1 MNCDLGAISLPHNI
15 NGNSIVA
22 TAAGLM
28 LLPENA
34 SKLIRLRRLSALG
47 VMIGDEGKRKVP
59 LKTVEKLLKKDA
71 IGGGRITL
79 HEDPYSEVLVQGM
92 NFFGGSYLLSPGV
105 GEHTIADLEN
115 LCYAYFRSE
124 WVSKELQNSV
134 GSLVKGL
141 LIVSDMVL
149 KRAGLGRGTLPVTNE
164 MRGPIHIPNK
174 SELKQLTKATFLSHQ
189 DLEKHGE
196 WLFAVVDS
204 LALDPGQLDDS
215 SNKEDGIEFDD
226 LYLYPFLRCPNG
238 YQVVLPLD
246 LSITIRFHLLH
257 FAFENN
263 KLSELGSSWRQVVLN
278 RLKLLCPD
286 APKSV
291 KLGSDELMDRYLLPL
306 DDKRDIHV
314 ILATDPLVDWNN
326 KLNGIYDTRVTIAE
340 IEKLVSPVNRKTY
353 SKAQEILHLV
363 IIDSPGRG
371 AFWGIPPMDDSDLML
386 IARSDDIEIMLHN
399 EPTGLLGLFLF
410 AQAVKKHPGDMLSMG
425 VLDGYSVYLSNDKSF
440 YFSDDQ
446 PPTFTGIQPTL
457 GAKLRQDFTVGVD
470 RHGIILPVSGEPVVN
485 VRRFYKKDASEI
497 YIIEPNS
504 FSYIGF
510 VIELY
515 GECIF
520 IKLNQEKNSAAVGL
534 QLAECV
540 AYWIWECVSKL
551 NIQPKIVEI
560 ELCLEYF
567 ESWGR
572 YQNQDNL
579 IDEDAVQIEPTSR
592 GWGVYFTKAFAK
604 LLQEKANYAE
614 RELVKALL
622 KQILFVNANDL
633 DKKLDMIAPEGPK
646 RIALVPNWNERPDVF
661 AIDTPAPLIRH
672 PQITDQLLDDLGQ
685 WLRSN
690 EKMVVGIL
698 CEEERKKVF
707 RRVVKYY
714 FERLKKEISVYDG
727 YQILDF
733 LIDQNEALIHQYKTV
748 LFSLESKIA
757 CFGENSSMPTE
768 LDRDYDEFVHAQ
780 RANRF
785 LIEYV
790 AACPPAGD
798 CKINNLDYL
807 RLLAISDEIIIKG
820 TISNLLHR
828 GLANYQV
835 SILES
840 GRLGISSDV
849 PIEVAM
855 RDYGIHSIEQLIRS
869 VQGKEG
875 YSDLTNFDLQDFV
888 NRSEPV
894 MRKEFGFSLNE
905 LRNVCGALL
914 DLNTAD
920 KSIRIG
926 LDEAVTRI
934 ADTRNMSLELVS
946 VILDS
951 ISLFQRPNF
960 FHKRDDRPD
969 DRPWVF
975 NRDMSYTRRS
985 VVLQGND
992 LVFGFRSIHNLVRF
1006 WVTTLL
1012 SGRFSSQVKTKEMKQ
1027 LISKNR
1033 SQINDAFARE
1043 ISSRLNHLGI
1053 KTKKAIEKFGGCRI
1067 AGASKEKLG
1076 DIDILGVHEP
1086 SKTIVAIEAKDF
1098 EVARTPSELANEVEK
1113 LFDGKSKKKSTVE
1126 KHERRLEWLREHLD
1140 KVVAEF
1146 GIDDSLGW
1154 KVRGFIVTSEQL
1166 VTPMMR
1172 SSSLP
1177 VLTINDLDLSA
1188 LGLEHRSPSSKRK
1201 R

>member
-1 MNCDLGAISLPHNI
+1 MDCDLGTISLPHNI

-71 IGGGRITL
+71 IGGGGITL
-79 HEDPYSEVLVQGM
+79 HEDPYSEVLVQSM

-105 GEHTIADLEN
+105 GEYTIADLEN

-164 MRGPIHIPNK
+164 MSGPIHIPDK
-174 SELKQLTKATFLSHQ
+174 SKLGKLTKATFLSHE
-189 DLEKHGE
+189 DLKERGE
-196 WLFAVVDS
+196 WLLAVVDS

-215 SNKEDGIEFDD
+215 SEKDGFEFDD
-226 LYLYPFLRCPNG
+226 LYLSPFLRCSDG
-238 YQVVLPLD
+238 YQLILPLD
-246 LSITIRFHLLH
+246 LSITIRFHLLRI
-257 FAFENN
+257 ALENN
-263 KLSELGSSWRQVVLN
+263 KLSELGNSWRQEVLN
-278 RLKLLCPD
+278 RLKILCLDTPEW
-286 APKSV
+286 V
-291 KLGSDELMDRYLLPL
+291 KLGSNELMDRYLLPL

-363 IIDSPGRG
+363 IIDSPGRW
-371 AFWGIPPMDDSDLML
+371 AFWGIPPIDDSDLML
-386 IARSDDIEIMLHN
+386 IARSNDIEIMLHN

-425 VLDGYSVYLSNDKSF
+425 TLDAYSVYLSNDKSF
-440 YFSDDQ
+440 YFSDDK
-446 PPTFTGIQPTL
+446 PPTFTEIRPTT
-457 GAKLRQDFTVGVD
+457 GAKLRQDFTVGID
-470 RHGIILPVSGEPVVN
+470 RHGVLLPVPSKPTIN
-485 VRRFYKKDASEI
+485 VHRVYEKDAPEI
-497 YIIEPNS
+497 YLIEKNNS
-504 FSYIGF
+504 SYIGF
-510 VIELY
+510 VIELD
-515 GECIF
+515 EKHIF
-520 IKLNQEKNSAAVGL
+520 IKLNQENHSAGIGL
-534 QLAECV
+534 LLVECV
-540 AYWIWECVSKL
+540 AYWVWECISKL
-551 NIQPKIVEI
+551 SIKPNISIEI
-560 ELCLEYF
+560 ELYLEEF
-567 ESWGR
+567 ESWLQ

-604 LLQEKANYAE
+604 LLQEKANCAE

-622 KQILFVNANDL
+622 KQIFFVNVNDL
-633 DKKLDMIAPEGPK
+633 DKKLDMIAPRGPK

-672 PQITDQLLDDLGQ
+672 PQITEQLLDGLGQ

-690 EKMVVGIL
+690 KKMIVGIL
-698 CEEERKKVF
+698 HGKERKEVLH
-707 RRVVKYY
+707 RAVEYY
-714 FERLKKEISVYDG
+714 FERLKKEISIYDMH
-727 YQILDF
+727 QILDF
-733 LIDQNEALIHQYKTV
+733 LIDQNEALIHRYKTT

-757 CFGENSSMPTE
+757 CFGENSSMATE
-768 LDRDYDEFVHAQ
+768 LNREYKEFVCAQ

-785 LIEYV
+785 LIEFV

-807 RLLAISDEIIIKG
+807 RLLAISDEIISKG
-820 TISNLLHR
+820 TTSDLLHH

-840 GRLGISSDV
+840 GRLGIGRDD

-855 RDYGIHSIEQLIRS
+855 RDYGIYSIEQLIQS
-869 VQGKEG
+869 AHGKEG

-888 NRSEPV
+888 NKSEPV

-920 KSIRIG
+920 KSTRIDR
-926 LDEAVTRI
+926 DEAVAKI
-934 ADTRNMSLELVS
+934 AANRNMSPTSVS

-951 ISLFQRPNF
+951 ISLSQRPDF
-960 FHKRDDRPD
+960 FNKPD
-969 DRPWVF
+969 DWPWGF
-975 NRDMSYTRRS
+975 NHDMSYTRRP
-985 VVLQGND
+985 VVRQGND

-1012 SGRFSSQVKTKEMKQ
+1012 SGRFLSQAKTKEMKQ
-1027 LISKNR
+1027 FISKTR

-1043 ISSRLNHLGI
+1043 ISLYLNELGI
-1053 KTKKAIEKFGGCRI
+1053 ETKIAIEKFGGHRI
-1067 AGASKEKLG
+1067 VSVSGEKLG

-1098 EVARTPSELANEVEK
+1098 EVSRTPAELANEIEK
-1113 LFDGKSKKKSTVE
+1113 LFSGRGKKKSTVE

-1146 GIDDSLGW
+1146 GIDDSSGW
-1154 KVRGFIVTSEQL
+1154 KVRGFVVTSEQL
-1166 VTPMMR
+1166 VTPMMQ

-1188 LGLEHRSPSSKRK
+1188 LGLECMSSSSKKK
-1201 R
+1201 RR

>member
-1 MNCDLGAISLPHNI
+1 MDCDLGTISLPHNI
-15 NGNSIVA
+15 DGNSIVA

-34 SKLIRLRRLSALG
+34 SKLIRLRRLAALG
-47 VMIGDEGKRKVP
+47 VMIGDEGKRKIP
-59 LKTVEKLLKKDA
+59 LKTVEKLLKRDA
-71 IGGGRITL
+71 IGGWQIL
-79 HEDPYSEVLVQGM
+79 LKEDPYSEVLVQSM
-92 NFFGGSYLLSPGV
+92 NFFGGSYLLSPGA
-105 GEHTIADLEN
+105 GEHTIVDLEN
-115 LCYAYFRSE
+115 LCHAYFRDE
-124 WVSKELQNSV
+124 WMSKELQNRV
-134 GSLVKGL
+134 GPLVGGL
-141 LIVSDMVL
+141 LIISDIVL
-149 KRAGLGRGTLPVTNE
+149 KRAGLKRGTLPVTNE
-164 MRGPIHIPNK
+164 MRGPIHIPDK
-174 SELKQLTKATFLSHQ
+174 SKLGKLTKATFLSHE
-189 DLEKHGE
+189 DLKEHGE
-196 WLFAVVDS
+196 WLLAVVDS

-215 SNKEDGIEFDD
+215 SKKDGFEFDD
-226 LYLYPFLRCPNG
+226 LYLSPFLRCSDG
-238 YQVVLPLD
+238 YQVILPLD
-246 LSITIRFHLLH
+246 LSITIRFHLLRI
-257 FAFENN
+257 ALENN
-263 KLSELGSSWRQVVLN
+263 RISDLGSSWRQVVLN
-278 RLKLLCPD
+278 RLKIMCLD
-286 APKSV
+286 APKWV
-291 KLGSDELMDRYLLPL
+291 KLGSNEWMDRYLLPL

-326 KLNGIYDTRVTIAE
+326 KLNGIYDIRVTRAE
-340 IEKLVSPVNRKTY
+340 IEKLVSSVERKTY

-371 AFWGIPPMDDSDLML
+371 AVWGIPPIDDSDLML
-386 IARSDDIEIMLHN
+386 IARSDDVEIMLHN

-410 AQAVKKHPGDMLSMG
+410 AQAVKKYPGDMFSMG
-425 VLDGYSVYLSNDKSF
+425 ALDAYSVYLSNDKSF

-446 PPTFTGIQPTL
+446 PPTFTGIQATL

-470 RHGIILPVSGEPVVN
+470 RHGIALPVSGEPVVN

-515 GECIF
+515 GEYIY

-540 AYWIWECVSKL
+540 AYWIWECASKL
-551 NIQPKIVEI
+551 NIQPKVVEI
-560 ELCLEYF
+560 ELYLEHF

-579 IDEDAVQIEPTSR
+579 IDEDAVRIEPTSR

-604 LLQEKANYAE
+604 LLREKANSAE
-614 RELVKALL
+614 RELVKVLL
-622 KQILFVNANDL
+622 KQIFDVHVNGL
-633 DKKLDMIAPEGPK
+633 DKKLDMIAPLGSK
-646 RIALVPNWNERPDVF
+646 RIALALDWNERPDMF
-661 AIDTPAPLIRH
+661 AIDIPVPLVIH
-672 PQITDQLLDDLGQ
+672 SQIVEQLLDDLGR
-685 WLRSN
+685 WLRSDK
-690 EKMVVGIL
+690 KMVVGIL
-698 CEEERKKVF
+698 CGEERKEVF

-714 FERLKKEISVYDG
+714 FERLGKEISIYDRS
-727 YQILDF
+727 QILDF
-733 LIDQNEALIHQYKTV
+733 LIDQNEALIHRYKTV

-768 LDRDYDEFVHAQ
+768 LNRDYNEFVHAQ
-780 RANRF
+780 RANRL

-790 AACPPAGD
+790 AACPPTGD

-807 RLLAISDEIIIKG
+807 RLLAISDEIITKG
-820 TISNLLHR
+820 TISDFLHC
-828 GLANYQV
+828 GLANYRV

-840 GRLGISSDV
+840 GRLGISPDD

-855 RDYGIHSIEQLIRS
+855 RDYGLYSIEQLIQS
-869 VQGKEG
+869 AHGKEG

-888 NRSEPV
+888 NKSELV
-894 MRKEFGFSLNE
+894 MRKDCKFSLNE

-920 KSIRIG
+920 KSTRIDR
-926 LDEAVTRI
+926 DEAVTRI

-951 ISLFQRPNF
+951 ISLSQRPNF
-960 FHKRDDRPD
+960 FQKRDDC
-969 DRPWVF
+969 PWGF
-975 NRDMSYTRRS
+975 NRDMSYTRRP
-985 VVLQGND
+985 VVQQGND
-992 LVFGFRSIHNLVRF
+992 LVFGFRSIHDLVRF
-1006 WVTTLL
+1006 WVTALL
-1012 SGRFSSQVKTKEMKQ
+1012 SDRFSSPVKTKEMKR

-1033 SQINDAFARE
+1033 SQINDAFACE
-1043 ISSRLNHLGI
+1043 ISSRLNDLGI
-1053 KTKKAIEKFGGCRI
+1053 ETKKAIEKFGGCRI

-1098 EVARTPSELANEVEK
+1098 EVARTPSELANEVGK
-1113 LFDGKSKKKSTVE
+1113 LFGGKSKKKSTVE

>member
-1 MNCDLGAISLPHNI
+1 MDCDLGTISLPHNI
-15 NGNSIVA
+15 DGNSIVA

-71 IGGGRITL
+71 IGGGGITL
-79 HEDPYSEVLVQGM
+79 HEDPYSEVLVQSM

-141 LIVSDMVL
+141 LIVSDIVL

-291 KLGSDELMDRYLLPL
+291 KLGSNELMDRYLLPL

-340 IEKLVSPVNRKTY
+340 IEKLVSPVKRKTY

-485 VRRFYKKDASEI
+485 ACRFYKKDASEI

-504 FSYIGF
+504 FSYI
-510 VIELY
+510 E
-515 GECIF
+515 
-520 IKLNQEKNSAAVGL
+520 
-534 QLAECV
+534 
-540 AYWIWECVSKL
+540 AYS
-551 NIQPKIVEI
+551 
-560 ELCLEYF
+560 
-567 ESWGR
+567 S
-572 YQNQDNL
+572 
-579 IDEDAVQIEPTSR
+579 
-592 GWGVYFTKAFAK
+592 
-604 LLQEKANYAE
+604 
-614 RELVKALL
+614 
-622 KQILFVNANDL
+622 
-633 DKKLDMIAPEGPK
+633 
-646 RIALVPNWNERPDVF
+646 VF
-661 AIDTPAPLIRH
+661 
-672 PQITDQLLDDLGQ
+672 
-685 WLRSN
+685 
-690 EKMVVGIL
+690 K
-698 CEEERKKVF
+698 
-707 RRVVKYY
+707 
-714 FERLKKEISVYDG
+714 
-727 YQILDF
+727 
-733 LIDQNEALIHQYKTV
+733 
-748 LFSLESKIA
+748 
-757 CFGENSSMPTE
+757 
-768 LDRDYDEFVHAQ
+768 
-780 RANRF
+780 
-785 LIEYV
+785 
-790 AACPPAGD
+790 
-798 CKINNLDYL
+798 
-807 RLLAISDEIIIKG
+807 
-820 TISNLLHR
+820 
-828 GLANYQV
+828 
-835 SILES
+835 
-840 GRLGISSDV
+840 
-849 PIEVAM
+849 
-855 RDYGIHSIEQLIRS
+855 
-869 VQGKEG
+869 
-875 YSDLTNFDLQDFV
+875 
-888 NRSEPV
+888 
-894 MRKEFGFSLNE
+894 
-905 LRNVCGALL
+905 
-914 DLNTAD
+914 
-920 KSIRIG
+920 
-926 LDEAVTRI
+926 
-934 ADTRNMSLELVS
+934 
-946 VILDS
+946 
-951 ISLFQRPNF
+951 
-960 FHKRDDRPD
+960 
-969 DRPWVF
+969 
-975 NRDMSYTRRS
+975 
-985 VVLQGND
+985 
-992 LVFGFRSIHNLVRF
+992 
-1006 WVTTLL
+1006 
-1012 SGRFSSQVKTKEMKQ
+1012 
-1027 LISKNR
+1027 
-1033 SQINDAFARE
+1033 
-1043 ISSRLNHLGI
+1043 
-1053 KTKKAIEKFGGCRI
+1053 
-1067 AGASKEKLG
+1067 
-1076 DIDILGVHEP
+1076 
-1086 SKTIVAIEAKDF
+1086 
-1098 EVARTPSELANEVEK
+1098 
-1113 LFDGKSKKKSTVE
+1113 
-1126 KHERRLEWLREHLD
+1126 
-1140 KVVAEF
+1140 
-1146 GIDDSLGW
+1146 
-1154 KVRGFIVTSEQL
+1154 
-1166 VTPMMR
+1166 
-1172 SSSLP
+1172 
-1177 VLTINDLDLSA
+1177 
-1188 LGLEHRSPSSKRK
+1188 
-1201 R
+1201 

>member
-1 MNCDLGAISLPHNI
+1 MDSDLGAINLAHNI

-71 IGGGRITL
+71 IGGGGITL
-79 HEDPYSEVLVQGM
+79 HEDPYSEVLVQSM

-141 LIVSDMVL
+141 LIVSDIVL

-278 RLKLLCPD
+278 RLKIICPD
-286 APKSV
+286 APKWV
-291 KLGSDELMDRYLLPL
+291 KLGSNEWVDRYLLPL

-326 KLNGIYDTRVTIAE
+326 KLNGIYDTRVTRAE
-340 IEKLVSPVNRKTY
+340 IEKFVSPVERKTY

-363 IIDSPGRG
+363 IIDSPGRR
-371 AFWGIPPMDDSDLML
+371 AVWGIPPMGDSDLML
-386 IARSDDIEIMLHN
+386 IVRSDDIEIMLHN

-410 AQAVKKHPGDMLSMG
+410 AQAVKKYPGDMISMG
-425 VLDGYSVYLSNDKSF
+425 TLDAYSVYLSNDKSF

-446 PPTFTGIQPTL
+446 PPTFMGIQPTL

-470 RHGIILPVSGEPVVN
+470 RHGIVLPVSGEPVVN
-485 VRRFYKKDASEI
+485 ARRFYKKDASEI

-515 GECIF
+515 GKYIF

-540 AYWIWECVSKL
+540 VYWIWECVSKL
-551 NIQPKIVEI
+551 NIQPKVVEI
-560 ELCLEYF
+560 ELYLEHF

-579 IDEDAVQIEPTSR
+579 IDEDAVRIEPTSR

-604 LLQEKANYAE
+604 LLREKANSAE

-622 KQILFVNANDL
+622 KQIFDVHVNGLN
-633 DKKLDMIAPEGPK
+633 KKLDMIAPLGSK
-646 RIALVPNWNERPDVF
+646 RIALAPNWNERPDMF
-661 AIDTPAPLIRH
+661 AIDIPVPLVIH
-672 PQITDQLLDDLGQ
+672 SQIVEQLLDDLGQ

-690 EKMVVGIL
+690 KKMIVGIL
-698 CEEERKKVF
+698 HGKERKEVLH
-707 RRVVKYY
+707 RAVEYY
-714 FERLKKEISVYDG
+714 FERLKKEISIYDMH
-727 YQILDF
+727 QILDF
-733 LIDQNEALIHQYKTV
+733 LIDQNEALIHQYKTT

-757 CFGENSSMPTE
+757 CFGENSSMATE
-768 LDRDYDEFVHAQ
+768 LNREYKEFVCAQ

-785 LIEYV
+785 LIEFV
-790 AACPPAGD
+790 SACPPTGD

-807 RLLAISDEIIIKG
+807 RLLAISDEIISKG
-820 TISNLLHR
+820 TISDLLHH

-840 GRLGISSDV
+840 GRLGISPDA

-855 RDYGIHSIEQLIRS
+855 KDYGMHSIEQLIQS
-869 VQGKEG
+869 AHGKEG

-888 NRSEPV
+888 NKSEPV

-920 KSIRIG
+920 KSTRIDR
-926 LDEAVTRI
+926 DEAVAKI
-934 ADTRNMSLELVS
+934 AANRNMSPTSVS

-951 ISLFQRPNF
+951 ISLSQRPDF
-960 FHKRDDRPD
+960 FNKPD
-969 DRPWVF
+969 DWPWGF
-975 NRDMSYTRRS
+975 NRDMSYTRRP
-985 VVLQGND
+985 VVRQGND

-1012 SGRFSSQVKTKEMKQ
+1012 SGRFLSQAKTKEMKQ
-1027 LISKNR
+1027 FISKTR

-1043 ISSRLNHLGI
+1043 ISLHLNNLGI
-1053 KTKKAIEKFGGCRI
+1053 ETKIAIEKFGRLRI
-1067 AGASKEKLG
+1067 VGISGEKLG

-1098 EVARTPSELANEVEK
+1098 EVSRTPAELANEIEK
-1113 LFDGKSKKKSTVE
+1113 LFSGRGKKKSTVE

-1188 LGLEHRSPSSKRK
+1188 LGLKHRSPSSKGK
-1201 R
+1201 H

>member
-1 MNCDLGAISLPHNI
+1 MDCDLGTISLPHNI
-15 NGNSIVA
+15 DGNSIVA

-71 IGGGRITL
+71 IGGGGITL
-79 HEDPYSEVLVQGM
+79 HEDPYSEVLVQSM

-141 LIVSDMVL
+141 LIVSDIVL

-291 KLGSDELMDRYLLPL
+291 KLGSNELMDRYLLPL

-340 IEKLVSPVNRKTY
+340 IEKLVSPVKRKTY

-399 EPTGLLGLFLF
+399 EPTGLLGLCLF

-485 VRRFYKKDASEI
+485 ACRFYKKDASEI

-515 GECIF
+515 GKYIF
-520 IKLNQEKNSAAVGL
+520 IKLNQKSNSATISLLLV
-534 QLAECV
+534 ECV
-540 AYWIWECVSKL
+540 AYWVWECISKL
-551 NIQPKIVEI
+551 SIKPNISIEI
-560 ELCLEYF
+560 ELYLEDF
-567 ESWGR
+567 ESWLQ

-579 IDEDAVQIEPTSR
+579 VDEDAVQIEPTSR

-622 KQILFVNANDL
+622 KQIFFVNANDL
-633 DKKLDMIAPEGPK
+633 DKKLDMIAPRGPK
-646 RIALVPNWNERPDVF
+646 RMALVSNWNERPDMF
-661 AIDTPAPLIRH
+661 AIDIPVPLVIH
-672 PQITDQLLDDLGQ
+672 SQIVDQLLDDLGQ

-690 EKMVVGIL
+690 KKMIVGIL
-698 CEEERKKVF
+698 HGKERKEVLH
-707 RRVVKYY
+707 RAVEYY
-714 FERLKKEISVYDG
+714 FERLKKEISIYDMH
-727 YQILDF
+727 QILDF
-733 LIDQNEALIHQYKTV
+733 LIDQNEALIHQYKTT

-757 CFGENSSMPTE
+757 CFGENSSMATE
-768 LDRDYDEFVHAQ
+768 LNREYKEFVCAQ

-785 LIEYV
+785 LIEFV

-807 RLLAISDEIIIKG
+807 RLLAISDEIISKG
-820 TISNLLHR
+820 TTSDLLHH

-840 GRLGISSDV
+840 GRLGISPDA

-855 RDYGIHSIEQLIRS
+855 KDYGMHSIEQLIQS
-869 VQGKEG
+869 AHGKEG

-888 NRSEPV
+888 NKSEPV

-920 KSIRIG
+920 KSTRIDR
-926 LDEAVTRI
+926 DEAVAKI
-934 ADTRNMSLELVS
+934 AANRNMSPTSVS

-951 ISLFQRPNF
+951 ISLSQRPDF
-960 FHKRDDRPD
+960 FNKPD
-969 DRPWVF
+969 DWPWGF
-975 NRDMSYTRRS
+975 NRDMSYTRRP
-985 VVLQGND
+985 VVRQGND

-1012 SGRFSSQVKTKEMKQ
+1012 SGRFLLQAKTKEMKQ
-1027 LISKNR
+1027 FISKTR

-1043 ISSRLNHLGI
+1043 ISLHLNNLGI
-1053 KTKKAIEKFGGCRI
+1053 ETKIAIEKFGRLRI
-1067 AGASKEKLG
+1067 VGISGEKLG

-1098 EVARTPSELANEVEK
+1098 EVSRTPAELANEIEK
-1113 LFDGKSKKKSTVE
+1113 LFSGRGKKKSTVE

-1188 LGLEHRSPSSKRK
+1188 LGLKHRSPSSKRK

>member
-1 MNCDLGAISLPHNI
+1 MDSDLGAINLAHNI

-59 LKTVEKLLKKDA
+59 LKTIEKLLKKDA
-71 IGGGRITL
+71 IGGGWIL
-79 HEDPYSEVLVQGM
+79 LNEDPYSEVLVQSM

-105 GEHTIADLEN
+105 GEYTVADLEN
-115 LCYAYFRSE
+115 LCYAYFHNE
-124 WVSKELQNSV
+124 WASKELQNNV
-134 GSLVKGL
+134 CSLVKGL
-141 LIVSDMVL
+141 LIISDMML
-149 KRAGLGRGTLPVTNE
+149 KRAGLGRGTLPLTNK
-164 MRGPIHIPNK
+164 MRGPIHIPNE

-215 SNKEDGIEFDD
+215 SNKEDGLEFDD
-226 LYLYPFLRCPNG
+226 LYLFPFLRCSDG
-238 YQVVLPLD
+238 YQVILPLD
-246 LSITIRFHLLH
+246 LSITIRFHLLRL
-257 FAFENN
+257 ASENN
-263 KLSELGSSWRQVVLN
+263 RISDLGSSWRQVVLN
-278 RLKLLCPD
+278 RLKIICPD
-286 APKSV
+286 APKWV
-291 KLGSDELMDRYLLPL
+291 KLGSNEWVDRYLLPL

-326 KLNGIYDTRVTIAE
+326 KLNGIYDTRVTRAE
-340 IEKLVSPVNRKTY
+340 IEKFVSPVERKTY

-363 IIDSPGRG
+363 VIDSPGRR
-371 AFWGIPPMDDSDLML
+371 AVWGIPPMGDSDLML
-386 IARSDDIEIMLHN
+386 IVRSDDIEIMLHN

-410 AQAVKKHPGDMLSMG
+410 AQAVKKYPGDMISMG
-425 VLDGYSVYLSNDKSF
+425 TLDAYSVYLSNDKSF

-446 PPTFTGIQPTL
+446 PPTFMGIQPTL

-470 RHGIILPVSGEPVVN
+470 RHGIVLPVSGEPIVDVC
-485 VRRFYKKDASEI
+485 RSYKRGASEI

-515 GECIF
+515 GEYIF

-551 NIQPKIVEI
+551 NIQPKVVEI
-560 ELCLEYF
+560 ELYLEHF

-579 IDEDAVQIEPTSR
+579 IDEDAVRIGPTSR

-604 LLQEKANYAE
+604 LLREKANSAE

-622 KQILFVNANDL
+622 KHIFDVHVNGLN
-633 DKKLDMIAPEGPK
+633 KKLDMIAPLGSK
-646 RIALVPNWNERPDVF
+646 RIALAPNWNERSDMF
-661 AIDTPAPLIRH
+661 AIDIPVPLVIH
-672 PQITDQLLDDLGQ
+672 SQIVEQLLDDLGW
-685 WLRSN
+685 WLRSDK
-690 EKMVVGIL
+690 KMVVGIL
-698 CEEERKKVF
+698 CGEERKEVF

-714 FERLKKEISVYDG
+714 FERLKKEISIYDRH
-727 YQILDF
+727 QILNF

-820 TISNLLHR
+820 TISDLLHR

-888 NRSEPV
+888 NKSEPV
-894 MRKEFGFSLNE
+894 MRKEFGFSFNE

-920 KSIRIG
+920 KSIRIDR
-926 LDEAVTRI
+926 DEAVTRI

-960 FHKRDDRPD
+960 FHKRDDW
-969 DRPWVF
+969 PWGF
-975 NRDMSYTRRS
+975 NRDMSYTRRP
-985 VVLQGND
+985 VVRQGND
-992 LVFGFRSIHNLVRF
+992 IVFGFRSIHNLVRF

-1012 SGRFSSQVKTKEMKQ
+1012 SGRFLSQAKTEEMKQ
-1027 LISKNR
+1027 LISKTR
-1033 SQINDAFARE
+1033 SQINNAFARE
-1043 ISSRLNHLGI
+1043 VSLRLNHLGI
-1053 KTKKAIEKFGGCRI
+1053 ETKIAIEKFGGRRI
-1067 AGASKEKLG
+1067 VGVSGEKLG

-1098 EVARTPSELANEVEK
+1098 EVSRTPSELANEVGK
-1113 LFDGKSKKKSTVE
+1113 LFGGKSKKKSTVE

>member
-1 MNCDLGAISLPHNI
+1 MDCDLGTISLPHNI
-15 NGNSIVA
+15 DGNSIVA

-34 SKLIRLRRLSALG
+34 SKLIRLRRLAALG
-47 VMIGDEGKRKVP
+47 VMIGDEGKRKIP
-59 LKTVEKLLKKDA
+59 LKTVEKLLKRDA
-71 IGGGRITL
+71 VGGWQIL
-79 HEDPYSEVLVQGM
+79 LKEDPYSEVLVQSM
-92 NFFGGSYLLSPGV
+92 NFFGGSYLLSPGA
-105 GEHTIADLEN
+105 GEHTIVDLEN
-115 LCYAYFRSE
+115 LCHAYFRDE
-124 WVSKELQNSV
+124 WMSKELQNSV
-134 GSLVKGL
+134 GPLVGGL
-141 LIVSDMVL
+141 LIISDIVL
-149 KRAGLGRGTLPVTNE
+149 KRAGLKRGTLPVTNE
-164 MRGPIHIPNK
+164 MRGPIYIPDK
-174 SELKQLTKATFLSHQ
+174 SKLGKLTKATFLSHE
-189 DLEKHGE
+189 DLKEHGE
-196 WLFAVVDS
+196 WLLAVVDS

-215 SNKEDGIEFDD
+215 SKKDGFEFDD
-226 LYLYPFLRCPNG
+226 LYLSPFLRRSDG
-238 YQVVLPLD
+238 YQVILPLD
-246 LSITIRFHLLH
+246 LSITIRFHLLRI
-257 FAFENN
+257 ALENN
-263 KLSELGSSWRQVVLN
+263 KLSELGNSWRQEVLN
-278 RLKLLCPD
+278 RLKILCPD
-286 APKSV
+286 TPEWV
-291 KLGSDELMDRYLLPL
+291 KLGSNELMDRYLLPL
-306 DDKRDIHV
+306 DDKRDIHIV
-314 ILATDPLVDWNN
+314 LATDPLVDWNYE
-326 KLNGIYDTRVTIAE
+326 LWGSYDTAVILAEVEKIALPT
-340 IEKLVSPVNRKTY
+340 KRKTY

-371 AFWGIPPMDDSDLML
+371 AVWGIPPIDDSDLML
-386 IARSDDIEIMLHN
+386 IVRSDDVEIMLHN

-410 AQAVKKHPGDMLSMG
+410 AQAVKKYPGDMLSMG
-425 VLDGYSVYLSNDKSF
+425 TLDAYSVYLSNDKSF

-446 PPTFTGIQPTL
+446 PPIFTGIQPTL

-470 RHGIILPVSGEPVVN
+470 RHGIILPVSSEPVVN

-497 YIIEPNS
+497 YIIEPNI

-560 ELCLEYF
+560 ELYLEYF

-622 KQILFVNANDL
+622 KQIFDVHVNGLN
-633 DKKLDMIAPEGPK
+633 KKLDMIAPLGPK
-646 RIALVPNWNERPDVF
+646 RIALAPNWNERPDMF
-661 AIDTPAPLIRH
+661 AIDIPIPLVIH
-672 PQITDQLLDDLGQ
+672 PQITEQLLDDLGR
-685 WLRSN
+685 WLRSDK
-690 EKMVVGIL
+690 KMVEGIL
-698 CEEERKKVF
+698 CGEERKKVF
-707 RRVVKYY
+707 HQVVAYY
-714 FERLKKEISVYDG
+714 FERLEKEISIYDRR
-727 YQILDF
+727 QILDF
-733 LIDQNEALIHQYKTV
+733 LIDQNEALIHKNKTV

-757 CFGENSSMPTE
+757 CFGEDSSMLTE
-768 LDRDYDEFVHAQ
+768 LNRDYNEFVRAQ
-780 RANRF
+780 RASRF

-790 AACPPAGD
+790 AACPPTGD

-820 TISNLLHR
+820 TISALLHR

-920 KSIRIG
+920 KSIRIDR
-926 LDEAVTRI
+926 DEAVTRI

-1098 EVARTPSELANEVEK
+1098 EVARTPSELANEVGK
-1113 LFDGKSKKKSTVE
+1113 LFGGKSKKKSTVE